1 MDKNIAHDKF
11 FELRC
16 KAERLLVLRG
26 NVSSLADGDD
36 LLKLTNELQTYQI
49 ELELQNKELHRSQ
62 QELMQVQKNYTELYD
77 FSPVGYITTSL
88 KGLILR
94 TNRIFSDMLLTERAF
109 LMNHRLSEFIHIE
122 DQDIYYKHLNNLSES
137 GTRQVSELRLQPKDG
152 AVLDV
157 QLESTV
163 VLNKAE
169 DPEEYRTVVIDSS
182 KRKRIQKKFNDEI
195 KLRTALIEALPY
207 PTMLIKKDRTII
219 LANKAARDAGA
230 KIGGICWRDFGHT
243 EHISAKDK
251 DYINQ
256 HKTTNGLFSHCIFC
270 LADEAL
276 ADSKLCIAP
285 EVESFGKVFET
296 YWMPL
301 SNDLFLHYAF
311 DITEQKKLE
320 KEKESYRKNLENQ
333 VAQRTYDLSVANE
346 GLIQANRLK
355 DEFLANMSHEL
366 RTPLTAILGMSEA
379 LLEHAYGP
387 LNEPQEKSLRTVE
400 KSGEHLLSL
409 VNDILD
415 LSKINAGKI
424 ELAQDLIYIKDVC
437 QASLQM
443 INQAALKKNQ
453 TVSLDIDSQTE
464 YVKADMTRLKQILV
478 NLLSNAVK
486 FTPENGKI
494 GLEVSCNPGN
504 DRIEFTVSDTGV
516 GIATADMGKLF
527 KPFVQLDGTYTRS
540 HDGTGLGLSLV
551 QKLTD
556 LHNGSVTVDSE
567 KGEFTRVTVAL
578 PSDSKSDPT
587 PEN

>member
-49 ELELQNKELHRSQ
+49 ELELQNEELHRSQ

-94 TNRIFSDMLLTERAF
+94 TNLMFSDMLLTERAF

-182 KRKRIQKKFNDEI
+182 KRKRIQKKLNDEI

-379 LLEHAYGP
+379 LLEHTYGP

>member
-49 ELELQNKELHRSQ
+49 ELELQNEELHRSQ

-94 TNRIFSDMLLTERAF
+94 TNWTFSDMLLTERAF